1 MDTPYNYKQ
10 IRNKVINL
18 VYRACNNKKNKFQSR
33 TWECHI
39 MPVVK
44 HSLQLGELLK
54 ADLEILELAAYL
66 HDIASITDANY
77 VEKHHTYGA
86 QMAKQILRK
95 LNYPEDK
102 IKKVTECI
110 LTHRGS
116 IKTRR
121 DTLEAKIL
129 ASADAM
135 SHFSKLVEMFYL
147 AFKIHGYTTKQGVP
161 WLKGKLERSWDKIMP
176 VGRKLIKKDYKIAMY
191 LLNQAIKNDL

>member
-1 MDTPYNYKQ
+1 MKNYNYRRIKNSV
-10 IRNKVINL
+10 IRL
-18 VYRACNNKKNKFQSR
+18 VHQACASKKNKFQSR

-39 MPVVK
+39 MPVVN
-44 HSLQLGELLK
+44 HSLKLGKLLK
-54 ADLEILELAAYL
+54 ADLEVLELAAYL
-66 HDIASITDANY
+66 HDIASISNANY
-77 VEKHHTYGA
+77 VKKHHTHGA
-86 QMAKQILRK
+86 QMAKQILGK
-95 LNYPEDK
+95 LNYPENK
-102 IKKVTECI
+102 INQVAKCI

-116 IKTRR
+116 VKTRR

-161 WLKGKLERSWDKIMP
+161 WLKGKLERSWRKIMP
-176 VGRKLIKKDYKIAMY
+176 AGRKLIKKDYEIARY

>member
-1 MDTPYNYKQ
+1 MKNYNYRK
-10 IRNKVINL
+10 IRNSVIRL
-18 VYRACNNKKNKFQSR
+18 VHQACASKENEFQSR

-39 MPVVK
+39 MPVVN
-44 HSLQLGELLK
+44 HSLKLGKLLK
-54 ADLEILELAAYL
+54 ADLEVLELAAYL
-66 HDIASITDANY
+66 HDIASISNVKY

-95 LNYPEDK
+95 LNYPEYR
-102 IKKVTECI
+102 INLVTKCI

-116 IKTRR
+116 IKARR

-161 WLKGKLERSWDKIMP
+161 WLKGKLERSWRKIMP
-176 VGRKLIKKDYKIAMY
+176 EGKKMIEEDYRIAMKILNKANNSC
-191 LLNQAIKNDL
+191 LL